1 MKETAFTDGHAAGET
16 PEDDGLV
23 AGDGGTRHRA
33 RSGDLRL
40 NSGDRGRRRRWV
52 VVVVTGIV
60 IAGGA
65 GTGIAAQAGLF
76 RGSGQASASG
86 ASNVPTATVTRRS
99 LTQQTSVN
107 ATLGYAGSYPVTGR
121 VTGTITWL
129 PAAGQVIRQG
139 QVVYRVD
146 NGTPVVLLYGSVP
159 DWRALSEG
167 ATGQDVSQLNHDL
180 VALGYADSG
189 YIAELGWD
197 YFSWETR
204 YGLQQL
210 QSALGISDPSGALPL
225 GQAVFEP
232 GALRVITVSAQ
243 LGNPGQGPVLT
254 ATSTTAVVTI
264 SLDPSLQAEVK
275 DGDTVTVTMPD
286 GTTTAGVV
294 SSVGT
299 VATSSSGSG
308 GSSGSGSS
316 ATIPVR
322 VKLTDPKAA
331 AGLDQAQVTVNI
343 TTGSVSDAL
352 VVPVTALVAQSG
364 GGYAVEEVTA
374 SGGRRL
380 VPVTPG
386 LLDNVDG
393 LVQVTGSGLAAGQ
406 RVVVPS
412 S

>member
-1 MKETAFTDGHAAGET
+1 MKGKSAMDSHASGEPSMADPTA
-16 PEDDGLV
+16 
-23 AGDGGTRHRA
+23 AGDGGGRPG
-33 RSGDLRL
+33 SG
-40 NSGDRGRRRRWV
+40 RGRRRRRV
-52 VVVVTGIV
+52 VIIVAGIV

-76 RGSGQASASG
+76 RGSGHAAASG
-86 ASNVPTATVTRRS
+86 TSDVPTATVTRRS
-99 LTQQTSVN
+99 LTSQTSVN
-107 ATLGYAGSYPVTGR
+107 ATLGYAGSFTVTGKAS
-121 VTGTITWL
+121 GTITSL
-129 PAAGQVIRQG
+129 PAAGQVVRQG
-139 QVVYRVD
+139 QVLYRVD
-146 NGTPVVLLYGSVP
+146 NGTPVVLLYGTVP

-167 ATGQDVSQLNHDL
+167 TTGADVSQLNHDL
-180 VALGYADSG
+180 VALGYASSAD
-189 YIAELGWD
+189 IAALGWD
-197 YFSWETR
+197 YFSWETK

-210 QSALGISDPSGALPL
+210 QSALGISNPSGSLPL

-232 GALRVITVSAQ
+232 GALRVTTVSAH

-254 ATSTTAVVTI
+254 ATSTIPVVNI
-264 SLDPSLQAEVK
+264 ALDPSLQTEVK
-275 DGDTVTVTMPD
+275 DGDTVTVTLPD
-286 GTTTAGVV
+286 GTTTPGVV

-299 VATSSSGSG
+299 VATSSSSGSG
-308 GSSGSGSS
+308 GSGGSGSP
-316 ATIPVR
+316 ATIPVQ

-352 VVPVTALVAQSG
+352 VVPVTALVAQAG

-380 VPVTPG
+380 VPVTPD
-386 LLDNVDG
+386 LFDDVDG

-412 S
+412 T